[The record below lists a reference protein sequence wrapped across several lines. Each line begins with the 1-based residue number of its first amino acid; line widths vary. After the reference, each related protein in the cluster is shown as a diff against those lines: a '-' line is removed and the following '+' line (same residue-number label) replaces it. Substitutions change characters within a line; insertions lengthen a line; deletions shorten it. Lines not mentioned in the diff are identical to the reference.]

1 MSTTVAILSGSL
13 YEASVFATSKQF
25 SPLGYTWC
33 NTVDKV
39 RLLRQHDEVV
49 FCRVGKWYEAAPQ
62 VIQEFDKANLQY
74 NAEHGIKERG

>member
-1 MSTTVAILSGSL
+1 
-13 YEASVFATSKQF
+13 
-25 SPLGYTWC
+25 
-33 NTVDKV
+33 
-39 RLLRQHDEVV
+39 LLRRHDEVV

>member
-13 YEASVFATSKQF
+13 YEASVFATGKHL
-25 SPLGYTWC
+25 SPHSYTWC

-39 RLLRQHDEVV
+39 RALRNVEQVV
-49 FCRVGKWYEAAPQ
+49 FCRIGKWYEATPQ
-62 VIQEFDKANLQY
+62 VIQEFDKVNLQY

>member
-39 RLLRQHDEVV
+39 RLLRQFYVLFFPLV
-49 FCRVGKWYEAAPQ
+49 YIS
-62 VIQEFDKANLQY
+62 VIASE
-74 NAEHGIKERG
+74 